1 MKKSP
6 GFPMIKKKFMERM
19 NDKNYF
25 KAVEDEYVRSL
36 PVMSFPGI
44 INIIDHPADFEKIK
58 PALENVKL
66 LGFDTETKPVFKKGR
81 YHQVALLQ
89 LSAGDQAFLFRLNKV
104 HLPEFVIEILEDK
117 DIIKIGVAIKDDLT
131 ALNKIVPFE
140 PDGFIDLQQF
150 VKQYGIEDNGLKK
163 LVANVL
169 GFRISKK
176 SQTSNWEN
184 EELTR
189 EQLEYAATDAWVCR
203 EMYKVLVN
211 HN

>member
-1 MKKSP
+1 
-6 GFPMIKKKFMERM
+6 MIKKKCMEMM

-25 KAVEDEYVRSL
+25 ITIEDEYVRSL
-36 PVMSFPGI
+36 PVLSFPGI

-58 PALENVKL
+58 PALLKENI
-66 LGFDTETKPVFKKGR
+66 LGFDTETKPSFKKGR

-89 LSAGDQAFLFRLNKV
+89 LATRDQAFLFRLNKV

-117 DIIKIGVAIKDDLT
+117 DIIKIGVALKDDLNG
-131 ALNKIVPFE
+131 LNKVVPFE
-140 PDGFIDLQQF
+140 PNGFIDLQQF
-150 VKQYGIEDNGLKK
+150 VKQFGIEDNGLKK

-176 SQTSNWEN
+176 SQTSNWEQK
-184 EELTR
+184 ELTR

-203 EMYKVLVN
+203 QMYEALIN
-211 HN
+211 Q